1 MHIIVCGNTYVFLIV
16 QVGGMTYIIVL
27 DMDERHALLNVPE
40 VGIVHAY
47 KENTLPVLG
56 YYDDFSKL
64 EVVGVTA

>member
-1 MHIIVCGNTYVFLIV
+1 
-16 QVGGMTYIIVL
+16 MTYIIVL
-27 DMDERHALLNVPE
+27 DTDERHALLNVPE

-64 EVVGVTA
+64 EVVSGPA

>member
-1 MHIIVCGNTYVFLIV
+1 
-16 QVGGMTYIIVL
+16 MTYIIVL
-27 DMDERHALLNVPE
+27 DTDERHALLNVPE

>member
-1 MHIIVCGNTYVFLIV
+1 MGDTYVFLIV

-27 DMDERHALLNVPE
+27 DTDERHALLNVPE